1 MADRIAKTRI
11 GKITIKDGAARSM
24 MAMDG
29 MMNVLTGLGG
39 SLDPQS
45 NAFYYVRPLDQ
56 QSIESSYRTSWL
68 SKKVHT
74 VPAKDATRAWRQFK
88 ADDVDITKIER
99 EERRLGL
106 RNKVRRAEVL
116 SRLYGG
122 SCLML
127 GTGGD
132 MAQPLNPS
140 TIKQGGLKYIHAV
153 GRYEI
158 TIPNLILDPGSEF
171 YLQPDMY
178 MVNAGNG
185 TQVRVHPSRMI
196 RFTPSDTPDNVSLY
210 EQGWG
215 DPLLQSLQG
224 CLINAD
230 TMQGT
235 FAALVAKAKVDTL
248 GIPNL
253 TQIASTSDGEQQL
266 QRRVLVAQAFESMFH
281 TKLIDTAK
289 NNGDA
294 AETWEQFQVNWSG
307 MPEMAMMFLQM
318 VSGASDIPM
327 TRLVGKSPD
336 GMNATGDG
344 DLENYFQMI
353 SASQEL
359 DLRPRLEMLDE
370 VLLRSALGERP
381 EDIWF
386 SFLPL
391 RTDSE
396 ETKAKNAK
404 ARAEAS
410 AIYVDKQL
418 VPDEVMQEAVKG
430 QLIESGEYPG
440 IERAYIDYAEGNL
453 LPIIEQEDEPPVDS
467 LIPVDPTTGLP
478 TQNRESRLFAANDM
492 AGKMVTAGMSVTD
505 AYKEVLRLTDA
516 EPRPLYVAR
525 YLTNG
530 EEVKAHFEA
539 QGLKVTVAP
548 DRMHTTLIYS
558 RTPLDWFKIA
568 PMDWG
573 DEAKLIVPAG
583 GPRMMAKFGPNENAI
598 VLMFA
603 SSRMSW
609 RHEEFIREGASYDFE
624 YQPHLTLNY
633 EGQDID
639 LTTIKPYQGEL
650 RFGYERFEEIREDWA
665 K

>member
-1 MADRIAKTRI
+1 MANRVARTRI
-11 GKITIKDGAARSM
+11 GNIRIKDGVGNPMRLN
-24 MAMDG
+24 DG
-29 MMNVLTGLGG
+29 LANVLSGLGTG
-39 SLDPQS
+39 VDQNSYS
-45 NAFYYVRPLDQ
+45 FYTRNILDQ
-56 QSIESSYRTSWL
+56 YQIENSYKTSWL
-68 SKKVHT
+68 SAKVHDIIPT
-74 VPAKDATRAWRQFK
+74 DMVRAGWSYK
-88 ADDVDITKIER
+88 ADDADITKIEA
-99 EERRLGL
+99 EERRLNVKAKL
-106 RNKVRRAEVL
+106 RKAEFI
-116 SRLYGG
+116 SDLYGG
-122 SCLML
+122 SAIMI
-127 GTGGD
+127 GAGD
-132 MAQPLNPS
+132 ADTRKPLDVNS
-140 TIKQGGLKYIHAV
+140 VKVGGLQYLHV
-153 GRYEI
+153 LSRYQI
-158 TIPNLILDPGSEF
+158 NVPNLILDPGSPL
-171 YLQPDMY
+171 YGQPDMY
-178 MVNAGNG
+178 QVNAGNG
-185 TQVRVHPSRMI
+185 ALVDVHPSRI
-196 RFTPSDTPDNVSLY
+196 VRFINSDLPDEMLWEN
-210 EQGWG
+210 QGWS
-215 DPLLQSLQG
+215 DPKLLRLWSA
-224 CLINAD
+224 IVNAD
-230 TMQGT
+230 TAQGS
-235 FAALVAKAKVDTL
+235 FAALLNKAQVDTL
-248 GIPNL
+248 AIPGL
-253 TQIASTSDGEQQL
+253 TQSISTTEGENAL
-266 QRRVLVAQAFESMFH
+266 KKRAIYTKLYESAFSV
-281 TKLIDTAK
+281 KLIDSGS
-289 NNGDA
+289 NGDGEEWTQYSPTWTGIPEIMRAYLDIVA
-294 AETWEQFQVNWSG
+294 A
-307 MPEMAMMFLQM
+307 A
-318 VSGASDIPM
+318 ADIPV
-327 TRLVGKSPD
+327 TRMLGVSPA
-336 GMNATGDG
+336 GMSATGLSDA
-344 DLENYFQMI
+344 ENYDKMI
-353 SASQEL
+353 SAGQEL
-359 DLRPRLEMLDE
+359 RMRPRHEMINE
-370 VLLRSALGERP
+370 VLYRSALGKRP
-381 EDIWF
+381 ADIW
-386 SFLPL
+386 LQYNPL

-453 LPIIEQEDEPPVDS
+453 LPIIEQEDEPPADP

-516 EPRPLYVAR
+516 EPRPCYVAR

-530 EEVKAHFEA
+530 DEVKAHFEA

-558 RTPLDWFKIA
+558 KTPIDWFKVA
-568 PMDWG
+568 PTDWG